1 MIYGLTDEH
10 MFIYWEID
18 MDACQEKIIHI
29 DKVRTA
35 SDSIPEPYVV
45 DSLVEIFKSLGDAT
59 RLKIVIA
66 LSACELCVCDIAA
79 VCNISESA
87 VSHHLKILRML
98 KIVQFRK
105 EGKIVYYRLDDEH
118 VNSLIKQS
126 IEHVSE

>member
-1 MIYGLTDEH
+1 
-10 MFIYWEID
+10 
-18 MDACQEKIIHI
+18 MDICQEKIIHS
-29 DKVRTA
+29 DKVKTA
-35 SDSIPEPYVV
+35 AASIPETSII

-66 LSACELCVCDIAA
+66 LSACELCVCDLAA

-87 VSHHLKILRML
+87 VSHHLKTLRML

-105 EGKIVYYRLDDEH
+105 EGKIVYYRLDDGH
-118 VNSLIKQS
+118 VDSLIKRS

>member
-1 MIYGLTDEH
+1 
-10 MFIYWEID
+10 
-18 MDACQEKIIHI
+18 MDICQEKIIHI

-35 SDSIPEPYVV
+35 ADSIPEPYVV
-45 DSLVEIFKSLGDAT
+45 DSLVEVFKSLGDPT

-79 VCNISESA
+79 VCNISDSA
-87 VSHHLKILRML
+87 ISHHLKTLRML

-126 IEHVSE
+126 IEHVKE

>member
-1 MIYGLTDEH
+1 
-10 MFIYWEID
+10 
-18 MDACQEKIIHI
+18 MDICQEKIIHMDNVKI
-29 DKVRTA
+29 AAEK
-35 SDSIPEPYVV
+35 IPESRII
-45 DSLVEIFKSLGDAT
+45 DSLSEIFKSLSDPT

-79 VCNISESA
+79 VCKISESA
-87 VSHHLKILRML
+87 ISHHLKTLRML

-126 IEHVSE
+126 IAHVSE

>member
-1 MIYGLTDEH
+1 
-10 MFIYWEID
+10 
-18 MDACQEKIIHI
+18 MDVCQEKIIHAE
-29 DKVRTA
+29 KVRIA
-35 SDSIPEPYVV
+35 SDLLPKPHILG
-45 DSLVEIFKSLGDAT
+45 SLAEIFKSLSDPT

-87 VSHHLKILRML
+87 ISHHLKTLRML

-126 IEHVSE
+126 IEHASE

>member
-1 MIYGLTDEH
+1 
-10 MFIYWEID
+10 
-18 MDACQEKIIHI
+18 MDVCQEKIIHL
-29 DKVRTA
+29 DKVKTA
-35 SDSIPEPYVV
+35 AESIPESRVV

-87 VSHHLKILRML
+87 ISHHLKTLRML

-126 IEHVSE
+126 IEHVNE